1 MIEYLARRIA
11 TSIVVLLGIS
21 LLSFV
26 LLHLIPGSPGRAIL
40 GPRAPEVSVAA
51 FNRAQGYDDPVVVQ
65 YVHYLDRL
73 AHGDLGFSYHL
84 NQSVGSLLA
93 TRAPQS
99 AFLSGSALVIALLI
113 AIPLGIF
120 QAVRRNSVADQILTS
135 LAFVGY
141 SLPSYLIGLV
151 LIWALAI
158 YVPILPAQA
167 PQGNSLIAIVSNP
180 AGLVLPIATLS
191 AVTVA
196 SFSRYMRSSALDTL
210 AQDYIRT
217 AKAKGLSMWSVLLH
231 HVVRNSSIPII
242 TLIGLSV
249 PNLLAGNLIAETVFN
264 VNGLGLMFFNSLST
278 LDYPVLLAYT
288 LIGAVLTVVGNLAA
302 DIATALADPRVRRA

>member
-1 MIEYLARRIA
+1 VIEYLARRIA